1 MTNIISSRDRL
12 STQPNMSSDLIFTQ
26 RQSDEVKVNSNTS
39 KAVAQ
44 SQVQLP
50 SGGLEIIHATS
61 GRVRIRTIDGSFNSS
76 LESISE
82 RLRQQYGVREVAVN
96 QQTGSIVVTF
106 DENKLSLAQVLRLL
120 EQFGIHQVQASPE
133 SVRNKDPFA
142 AWKSIDFWKEQTISF
157 IPLMTGLAVTGRLG
171 ISGLAAIPVY
181 MITADATRRVIDF
194 VGSQVS
200 VTEEEEN
207 SKQQEGTKS
216 STSPLCPSSCTDAI
230 HRVSTPSSTPPAYSV
245 VHAIEGRIRF
255 HLPLLALDRAYA
267 RRLERLVK
275 TDPQVLSVRVKDH
288 AASIAIAYRP
298 GKIEIA
304 HWVSL
309 MELALHTN
317 SPTNL
322 VKTTE
327 LQPPPKPVTQPTEP
341 IETRTE
347 ETLNLS
353 SLWVDLKPSSLS
365 YFLAF
370 MANFP
375 L

>member
-1 MTNIISSRDRL
+1 
-12 STQPNMSSDLIFTQ
+12 MSSDLIFTQ

-50 SGGLEIIHATS
+50 FGGLEIIHATS

-106 DENKLSLAQVLRLL
+106 DEKKLSLAQVLRLL

-133 SVRNKDPFA
+133 SVSNKDPFA
-142 AWKSIDFWKEQTISF
+142 AWKSIDFWKEQSISF

-200 VTEEEEN
+200 VTEEEDKQTRKTPPLAQNLRQEKEAQNLGGQEDKEN
-207 SKQQEGTKS
+207 LNIS
-216 STSPLCPSSCTDAI
+216 SAPSA
-230 HRVSTPSSTPPAYSV
+230 SSTPPAYSV

-275 TDPQVLSVRVKDH
+275 TDPQVLSVRVNDH
-288 AASIAIAYRP
+288 AASIAIAYCP

-317 SPTNL
+317 PPTNL

-327 LQPPPKPVTQPTEP
+327 LQPPPKPVTQSAES

-353 SLWVDLKPSSLS
+353 SLWADLKPSALS
-365 YFLAF
+365 YSLAF